1 MRLTNQTNY
10 AVRMLMYCAAA
21 DRQCRV
27 REIADLYGLSEAFL
41 LKILRQLTAKGFMTT
56 VRGRAGG
63 VRLARPAAEIRL
75 GEVVRAMEGF
85 TLAECFEP
93 GSECPILSSC
103 GFNGALN
110 EALAAFL
117 AVLDR
122 TTLADLVDNER
133 NLNVLVE
140 LNRSKEVPF
149 RPSHAIA
156 ASRPA
161 GA

>member
-21 DRQCRV
+21 DGQCRV

-41 LKILRQLTAKGFMTT
+41 LKILRRLTAAGFITT
-56 VRGRAGG
+56 MRGRAGG
-63 VRLARPAAEIRL
+63 IRLARPAAEIGL
-75 GEVVRAMEGF
+75 GEVVRATEEF
-85 TLAECFEP
+85 ALAECFEP
-93 GSECPILSSC
+93 GSDCPILSSC

-122 TTLADLVDNER
+122 TTLADLAGNER
-133 NLNVLVE
+133 NLNVLVQ
-140 LNRSKEVPF
+140 LNQSKDVPLA
-149 RPSHAIA
+149 RPN
-156 ASRPA
+156 
-161 GA
+161 

>member
-21 DRQCRV
+21 DNQCRV

-41 LKILRQLTAKGFMTT
+41 LKILRRLTAAGFVATT
-56 VRGRAGG
+56 RGRAGG
-63 VRLARPAAEIRL
+63 IRLARSAAEIGL
-75 GEVVRAMEGF
+75 GEVVRTMEEF
-85 TLAECFEP
+85 ALAECFEP

-103 GFNGALN
+103 GFNGVLN
-110 EALAAFL
+110 EALTAFL

-133 NLNVLVE
+133 NLNVLVQ
-140 LNRSKEVPF
+140 LNQSKGVPL
-149 RPSHAIA
+149 A
-156 ASRPA
+156 AN
-161 GA
+161 

>member
-21 DRQCRV
+21 DGQCRV

-41 LKILRQLTAKGFMTT
+41 LKILRKLTAAGFVATT
-56 VRGRAGG
+56 RGRAGG
-63 VRLARPAAEIRL
+63 IRLARPASEIGL
-75 GEVVRAMEGF
+75 GEIVRATEEF
-85 TLAECFEP
+85 ALAECFEP
-93 GSECPILSSC
+93 GSNCPILSSC

-122 TTLADLVDNER
+122 TTLADLANNER
-133 NLNVLVE
+133 NLNVLVQ
-140 LNRSKEVPF
+140 LNQSKGVPL
-149 RPSHAIA
+149 
-156 ASRPA
+156 